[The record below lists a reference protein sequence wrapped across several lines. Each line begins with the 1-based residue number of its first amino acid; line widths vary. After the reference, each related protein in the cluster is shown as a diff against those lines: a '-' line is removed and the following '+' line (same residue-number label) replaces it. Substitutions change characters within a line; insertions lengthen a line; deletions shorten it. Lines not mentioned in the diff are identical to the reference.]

1 MVVVRLNAEDVTGD
15 PKNFCLLMD
24 ANHRVRLIEVR
35 LKKRFREMGIPV
47 ENLWF
52 YGDVGGGVIDRLRS
66 MARLGDLN
74 PGVITVT
81 KPIKKEKAE
90 EKIKENEPTLLTV
103 KEKDKP
109 EKTTR
114 KEEEEEKLKK
124 KMPELSTNTE
134 EDKIMTW
141 CCRCGTM
148 YLYVKAWVCDQCLA
162 LDNEN

>member
-1 MVVVRLNAEDVTGD
+1 MVLVRLNAKDVTGD

-24 ANHRVRLIEVR
+24 ATHRVRHIEVR
-35 LKKRFREMGIPV
+35 LKKSFREIGIPV
-47 ENLWF
+47 ETLWF

-81 KPIKKEKAE
+81 KPVKKEKAE
-90 EKIKENEPTLLTV
+90 EKLKENEPTVLTV
-103 KEKDKP
+103 NKKEP

-124 KMPELSTNTE
+124 KMPELSKNTK

-141 CCRCGTM
+141 CCRCSTM
-148 YLYVKAWVCDQCLA
+148 YLYHKAWVCDQCLEA
-162 LDNEN
+162 DNEN